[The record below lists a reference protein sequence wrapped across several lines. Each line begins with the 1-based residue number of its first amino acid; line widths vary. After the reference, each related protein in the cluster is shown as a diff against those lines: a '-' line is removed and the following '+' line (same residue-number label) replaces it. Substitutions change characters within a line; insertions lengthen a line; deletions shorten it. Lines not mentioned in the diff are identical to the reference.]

1 MSRQLILSVITT
13 TFVFGLTSNSAQSAE
28 PVNSADTAFAQTF
41 PRGCVA
47 ADHPLASQ
55 AGAEMLQQGGN
66 VVDAAVATA
75 FALTVVRPHSCGIGG
90 GGFMVIWDADKQET
104 VALDYRERAPAA
116 ASRDMYLR
124 GETGEPAPDLSRR
137 GGLAVAVPGDV
148 AGLCYALEH
157 YGTLDRRTVLE
168 PAIRLAREGY
178 EVDTTF
184 VNAQQQT
191 IEDVVS
197 EAEDAVRFDALMRL
211 YLNEGVPLQA
221 GDRFDSPVA
230 DVLGRIAEQG
240 RDGFYRGPVAEAIV
254 DEVTRQG
261 GLITLADLADTQ
273 PVVRQPLQGQHAGY
287 DIVTM
292 PPASSGGIA
301 LLETLNILDA
311 YERRHP
317 DSPLSGFKPQSPQS
331 VHRIT
336 EAMKHAFADRAEFLG
351 DADFVEVPV
360 DRLLSTEHAERLAT
374 LIDEEQTFPL
384 SKYGRFLAAVD
395 GGTSHISVI
404 DAAGNAVAC
413 TETINTYFGS
423 YVVEPKYGI
432 VLNDEMD
439 DFAAIPG
446 QPNAYGLIQSEANA
460 VAPGKKPLSSMTPTI
475 LVKDGKAEIV
485 VGGSG
490 GPRIISGTLL
500 TLLNLTTFGLSP
512 AEAVTAPRYHHQWL
526 PETLFLEDDLL
537 PTLKSPLEALGHNVD
552 RRSLLCVVQAAV
564 RTTEGVTGV
573 SDPRKGGL
581 PAGH

>member
-1 MSRQLILSVITT
+1 MSRQLVLSVLTT
-13 TFVFGLTSNSAQSAE
+13 TLFLGLASAPGKSAE
-28 PVNSADTAFAQTF
+28 PAGTPEVPFAQTF
-41 PRGCVA
+41 ARGCVA

-116 ASRDMYLR
+116 ASREMYLH
-124 GETGEPAPDLSRR
+124 GETGEPDPNLSRR

-157 YGTLDRRTVLE
+157 YGTLDRPTVLA
-168 PAIRLAREGY
+168 PAIRLAREGFI
-178 EVDTTF
+178 VDSTF
-184 VNAQQQT
+184 ASAQQET
-191 IEDVVS
+191 ITDVVANPEDV
-197 EAEDAVRFDALMRL
+197 VRFDALLRL
-211 YLNEGVPLQA
+211 YLNEGVPLQV
-221 GDRFDSPVA
+221 GEQFFSPVA
-230 DVLGRIAEQG
+230 DVLERIAEVG
-240 RDGFYRGPVAEAIV
+240 PDGFYRGPVAEAIV
-254 DEVTRQG
+254 DEVARQG
-261 GLITLADLADTQ
+261 GIITLEDLEASH
-273 PVVRQPLQGQHAGY
+273 PVVRQPLRGQYDGY

-301 LLETLNILDA
+301 LLETLNILGA
-311 YERRHP
+311 YDRQHP
-317 DSPLSGFKPQSPQS
+317 DSPLSGFEPQSPRS

-351 DADFVEVPV
+351 DADFVDVPV
-360 DRLLSTEHAERLAT
+360 ERLLSTEHAERLAA
-374 LIDEEQTFPL
+374 LVDDNQTFPL
-384 SKYGRFLAAVD
+384 NTYGRFLAAVD
-395 GGTSHISVI
+395 GGTSHLSVI

-423 YVVEPKYGI
+423 YVVEPKFGI

-446 QPNAYGLIQSEANA
+446 EPNAYGLIQSEANA

-475 LVKDGKAEIV
+475 LTRGGKAEIV
-485 VGGSG
+485 LGGSG

-537 PTLKSPLEALGHNVD
+537 REVKSPLEALGHNVD
-552 RRSLLCVVQAAV
+552 RRSMLCVVQAAV
-564 RTTEGVTGV
+564 RTPEGVTGV
-573 SDPRKGGL
+573 SDPRKGGI
-581 PAGH
+581 PAGY